1 MTSVRS
7 SLLLLRFPGVFVAV
21 AGAALVI
28 GLSAASGGLFLSS
41 VGTAAFHRGV
51 ADVTPYAAGLTV
63 GSDGPIAPDR
73 VEFRARLF
81 RDATEGIGGLTRT
94 VTSIVGPAIEVAR
107 ADRPGDTMTIRPAT
121 RAGFADHVERVGEG
135 DGRGWWVPDSVAEG
149 LGIRSGDRIR
159 ISRPGTGLF
168 EEVRVG
174 RIYRDL
180 ASGSPAPF
188 WSPLSEFVYPSTLGG
203 AEFPPPFLLA
213 ELDDFLDL
221 ESTFVDGGHME
232 WVAPAD
238 VAGLTLTDAK
248 RLATELRRIE
258 AALDDPSTQLVAS
271 FNQHA
276 TSLPNIVEQA
286 DATVAALSGPVH
298 AVALAGRAV
307 AMAVLVAAAIYAL
320 HRRRVEFATL
330 QARGAA
336 TSALAVRS
344 VVEAVV
350 PATVGVLA
358 GWGAAILLVR
368 LAGPSKL
375 VTTQAVVSALIDSVV
390 TLAVALVLLGAAVG
404 IALRAPAERRPGRL
418 RRIAARLPWEA
429 LVLAAAGAAFYEI
442 RLRGAT
448 PIDPSA
454 EAPGVDML
462 VPLFPILLVAGVS
475 GLAVRGLRR
484 LMPRAREATRRWPA
498 PFYLAGGRLAAA
510 PRLALLLVTFS
521 SLAVGIVA
529 YAGVFVSSV
538 RATASE
544 KTLVSVGS
552 DAALVLP
559 GPPSLPAD
567 LGGPATEVAR
577 IQAAQVSPA
586 TNVVILVIDP
596 ATFVRAAFWDPGF
609 ADVPLAELLQ
619 RLSGGNGGS
628 LPVLVTGGDLPLD
641 PTLQIIGG
649 TIPAVVVAE
658 TSGFPGMLPDTPLV
672 VAAREAFL
680 EAIGSRGLSLVDLNA
695 VHQLWVRGDPEP
707 VIQALAAAP
716 IFPSAVLTADAVA
729 NTPRFLALSWLFGF
743 LEALGVLAGLLA
755 LVALV
760 LYVES
765 RQRTRE
771 VSYVLSSRMGL
782 SRAAHWVSV
791 SIELGAMLLVSFAM
805 GAVLAAAAAFV
816 VHQDVDPLPQQPPAA
831 LFRVPAALF
840 GLVAAA
846 LAAFALATAWVVQ
859 RRADRANVA
868 EVMRLAG

>member
-1 MTSVRS
+1 MTWTRS
-7 SLLLLRFPGVFVAV
+7 ALLLLRFPGVFVAV
-21 AGAALVI
+21 AGAAFVI

-41 VGTAAFHRGV
+41 AGTATFHRGV

-63 GSDGPIAPDR
+63 GSDGPLSPDR
-73 VEFRARLF
+73 VAFRARLF
-81 RDATEGIGGLTRT
+81 RDATVGIDGLART
-94 VTSIVGPAIEVAR
+94 VTSIIGPAIEVSR
-107 ADRPGDTMTIRPAT
+107 ADRPRDTMTVRPVT
-121 RAGFADHVERVGEG
+121 RTGFADHVERVEEG
-135 DGRGWWVPDSVAEG
+135 DGRGWWVPDSVAKG
-149 LGIRSGDRIR
+149 LGIREGDHIR
-159 ISRPGTGLF
+159 ISQPVTGLF
-168 EEVRVG
+168 EEARVG
-174 RIYRDL
+174 GIYRDL
-180 ASGSPAPF
+180 ASGPPASF
-188 WSPLSEFVYPSTLGG
+188 WSSLSEFVYPTLGG
-203 AEFPPPFLLA
+203 TEFPPPFLLA
-213 ELDDFLDL
+213 DL
-221 ESTFVDGGHME
+221 EDLLHLESRFVDGGHMQWE
-232 WVAPAD
+232 APAD
-238 VAGLTLTDAK
+238 VQGLTLVGAK
-248 RLATELRRIE
+248 RLATDLRRIE
-258 AALDDPSTQLVAS
+258 AALDDPTTQLVAS

-276 TSLPNIVEQA
+276 TLLPRMVEQA
-286 DATVAALSGPVH
+286 DATVAGLTGPAQ
-298 AVALAGRAV
+298 AVALAGRSV

-336 TSALAVRS
+336 PSALGVRS
-344 VVEAVV
+344 VLEALV

-368 LAGPSKL
+368 LAGPSEL
-375 VTTQAVVSALIDSVV
+375 LTPQAVVSSLVDSVI
-390 TLAVALVLLGAAVG
+390 TLAVALVLLGVAVG

-454 EAPGVDML
+454 EAPKVDML
-462 VPLFPILLVAGVS
+462 VPMFPVLLVAGVS

-484 LMPRAREATRRWPA
+484 LMPRLREATRRWPA
-498 PFYLAGGRLAAA
+498 PLYLAGGRLAAA

-521 SLAVGIVA
+521 ALAVGIVA
-529 YAGVFVSSV
+529 SAGVFVSSV
-538 RATASE
+538 RATSSE
-544 KTLVSVGS
+544 KAQVSVGS

-559 GPPSLPAD
+559 GPPTLPED

-596 ATFVRAAFWDPGF
+596 ATFARAAFWDPGF
-609 ADVPLAELLQ
+609 ADVALPELLQ
-619 RLSGGNGGS
+619 RLSGDTGAS

-641 PTLQIIGG
+641 PILQFFGS

-658 TSGFPGMLPDTPLV
+658 TSGFPGMPPDIPLV
-672 VAAREAFL
+672 VAAREVFL

-695 VHQLWVRGDPEP
+695 VHQLWVRGDPDP
-707 VIQALAAAP
+707 VIEALAAAP

-729 NTPRFLALSWLFGF
+729 NTPRFLALSWLFAF

-805 GAVLAAAAAFV
+805 GTVLAAAAAFV

-831 LFRVPAALF
+831 LFRVPVALF

-846 LAAFALATAWVVQ
+846 LAVFALAAAWVVQ